1 MKQKDNDN
9 LLEKSKCLKQSKL
22 VLEAHIVKDILGNYV
37 ENLREFKNAT
47 GAEENKKIKSEEFNK
62 LMAYLLIT
70 NSDQSKSPILSNVLA
85 SHYSTKNNQH
95 PKDSIST
102 ADIMKNHWLD
112 NYGTR
117 KNRAQNI
124 EKRKFQ
130 ETKKLE

>member
-9 LLEKSKCLKQSKL
+9 LLEKSKFLKQSKL

-70 NSDQSKSPILSNVLA
+70 NSDQ
-85 SHYSTKNNQH
+85 
-95 PKDSIST
+95 
-102 ADIMKNHWLD
+102 
-112 NYGTR
+112 
-117 KNRAQNI
+117 
-124 EKRKFQ
+124 
-130 ETKKLE
+130 